1 MADGSA
7 TIAPA
12 PDDPEART
20 ARQLA
25 MLQELAEIGMQIA
38 RAVRDEAL
46 ATDAPVDDEAPER
59 SSRFGNGDLGLVYSR
74 IARAVRQ
81 TVALET
87 RVAEGGQKACLE
99 RDQRRAAATRWAA
112 HERRGE
118 IRGYVTEVIEAES
131 DRASDHEVDR
141 LLDDLEDRIEAYDH
155 ILGDTPTGEVV
166 ARICADLGLVPDWS
180 LWDNHDWAIEHL
192 KARDPDIGA
201 DSGQQLEPPPTATPP
216 EAHGP
221 SPDTG

>member
-1 MADGSA
+1 
-7 TIAPA
+7 
-12 PDDPEART
+12 
-20 ARQLA
+20 
-25 MLQELAEIGMQIA
+25 
-38 RAVRDEAL
+38 
-46 ATDAPVDDEAPER
+46 
-59 SSRFGNGDLGLVYSR
+59 
-74 IARAVRQ
+74 VRQ

-180 LWDNHDWAIEHL
+180 VWDNHDWAIEHL

-201 DSGQQLEPPPTATPP
+201 DSGQRLEPPPTATPP
-216 EAHGP
+216 EAHEP